1 MLSGTTIRFVLVV
14 NNSFRVSIFFMF
26 YNWFLLYGRELR
38 VIIIA
43 IMIIIIILKNV
54 KRLVELARR
63 NDTRTNYVSY
73 NRQLPVIEWRKC
85 NLKFLISSSNV
96 PTTASQTRLRSIRS
110 NYRVGHV
117 RKCPK
122 TRFRYAQRVK
132 RLMAAYLSAIKFS
145 RRTRAIDRLFGGTLV
160 PS

>member
-73 NRQLPVIEWRKC
+73 NRQLPVIE
-85 NLKFLISSSNV
+85 
-96 PTTASQTRLRSIRS
+96 
-110 NYRVGHV
+110 
-117 RKCPK
+117 
-122 TRFRYAQRVK
+122 
-132 RLMAAYLSAIKFS
+132 
-145 RRTRAIDRLFGGTLV
+145 
-160 PS
+160 